1 MKKEIEENTRKW
13 NDLSWSWID
22 RINNMKMIKLPISI
36 YRFNVIPINFNMIL
50 FTGIKCLEIHM

>member
-13 NDLSWSWID
+13 KDLPWSWID
-22 RINNMKMIKLPISI
+22 RINNMIKLPISI
-36 YRFNVIPINFNMIL
+36 YRFNVIPINFTMIL